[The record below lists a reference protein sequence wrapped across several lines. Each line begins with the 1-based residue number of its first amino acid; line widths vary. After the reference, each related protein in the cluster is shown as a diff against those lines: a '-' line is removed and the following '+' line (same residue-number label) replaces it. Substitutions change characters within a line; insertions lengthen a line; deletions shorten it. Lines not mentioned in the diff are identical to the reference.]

1 MIFPQL
7 GSKNFFC
14 YISLHWLASVVLKL
28 WRLEKS
34 EHTDRALTFSS
45 LNMQIIFLLLIIS
58 DQVIAN
64 HLKRF
69 LTILCNQSS
78 NCTLSFP
85 GIGKNLIKRGF
96 SAFNLVNLNCE
107 LDSGSENKKLLTN
120 SYLAITLCGL
130 FRNKTCQY
138 QLRHVPDHLFFL
150 SYRKLKYAR

>member
-1 MIFPQL
+1 MKTGKEWTYRQSPNL
-7 GSKNFFC
+7 N
-14 YISLHWLASVVLKL
+14 LVPSVSHLKM
-28 WRLEKS
+28 RDPGNEV
-34 EHTDRALTFSS
+34 ALTFSS

-96 SAFNLVNLNCE
+96 SAFNLVYLNCE

-120 SYLAITLCGL
+120 SYLAMFHHALWFVSKQNLSISM
-130 FRNKTCQY
+130 
-138 QLRHVPDHLFFL
+138 RHVPDHLFLL